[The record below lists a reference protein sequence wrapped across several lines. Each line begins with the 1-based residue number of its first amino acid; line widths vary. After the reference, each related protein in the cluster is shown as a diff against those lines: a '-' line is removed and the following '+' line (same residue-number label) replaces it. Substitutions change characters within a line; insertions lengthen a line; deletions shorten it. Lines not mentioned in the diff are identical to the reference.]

1 MLALLLHNYFLMKG
15 YQMKKI
21 LMLSV
26 LFSLAVFAQVPIPE
40 TGCYHSAFTGDDS
53 QASFE
58 SLAGKNIAIEMFFT
72 GWPNNTV
79 PDFPAAK
86 CTQIDN
92 NGAVPHITWMPQV
105 PGTPYPLNSILNGSY
120 DSYINGYATQ
130 VKNWGKPLFIRL
142 GHEFNGDWYTYG
154 GANNGGGTLTGFGD
168 PTKADGPE
176 RFIAAYQRVHD
187 LFEAQNADNVVWVW
201 CPNNGSSPNEAWNVP
216 EAYYPGDSYVDWIGF
231 DGYNFGTTQ
240 TWSNWIT
247 FFNAFNT
254 LYHKFKDYGKP
265 IMLGE
270 FACVEQGGTKSQ
282 WITDAYLTWLKFG
295 YPKIKAATW
304 FHVAKTEGT
313 VYTDWRINS
322 SAASLAAYQNAIAD
336 PYFLAAVP
344 VTDVQNEEAIPQ
356 DFSLGQNYPNPFNPS
371 TRISWKCPVG
381 SWQILK
387 VYDVLGNEVATLVNE
402 YRPAGSYEIEF
413 NIGSSFKNLAS
424 GIYFYRLQ
432 AGEFAVT
439 KKMIL
444 QK

>member
-1 MLALLLHNYFLMKG
+1 MKG

-21 LMLSV
+21 LLLSV
-26 LFSLAVFAQVPIPE
+26 LYSLALVAQVPIPE
-40 TGCYHSAFTGDDS
+40 TGCYHSAFINTES
-53 QASFE
+53 QSSFE

-79 PDFPAAK
+79 PDFPLAK

-92 NGAVPHITWMPQV
+92 NGAIPHITWMPQV
-105 PGTPYPLNSILNGSY
+105 PGSPFPLNSIINGSY
-120 DSYINGYATQ
+120 DSYINGYAAQ

-187 LFEAQNADNVVWVW
+187 LFEAQSVDNVVWVW

-216 EAYYPGDSYVDWIGF
+216 EAYYPGDDYVDWIGF

-240 TWSNWIT
+240 PWSGWAS
-247 FFNAFNT
+247 FFNVFNS
-254 LYHKFKDYGKP
+254 LYTKFKTYNKP

-270 FACVEQGGTKSQ
+270 FASVEQGGSKSQ
-282 WITDAYLTWLKFG
+282 WITDGYLTWLKFG

-304 FHVAKTEGT
+304 FHISKLEGG
-313 VYTDWRINS
+313 VSTDWRINS
-322 SAASLAAYQNAIAD
+322 SASSLAAYQNAIAD
-336 PYFLAAVP
+336 PYFLATVP
-344 VTDVQNEEAIPQ
+344 TTDVEDEKVIP
-356 DFSLGQNYPNPFNPS
+356 DYFSLEQNYPNPFNPS
-371 TRISWKCPVG
+371 TKISWQSPVAG
-381 SWQILK
+381 WQNLK

-402 YRPAGSYEIEF
+402 YRQAGSYETEF
-413 NIGSSFKNLAS
+413 NPVSSIKNSAS

-432 AGEFAVT
+432 AGEYVET